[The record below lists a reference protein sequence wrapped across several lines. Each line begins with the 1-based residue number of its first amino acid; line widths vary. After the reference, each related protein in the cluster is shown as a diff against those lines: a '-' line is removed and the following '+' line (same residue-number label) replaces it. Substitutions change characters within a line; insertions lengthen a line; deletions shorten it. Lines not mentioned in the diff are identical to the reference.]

1 MKPNDLTI
9 EAGARFISSE
19 MQDIFDR
26 VVFLI
31 PNWKWMALVGAGFAV
46 YFLNFSLRGILKK
59 LKTNQ
64 TYFKE
69 KTFIHFLLKL
79 EIEKSVSWAVTIL
92 MGLMFVESLQL
103 PINFE
108 KYLLIFLKVVL
119 AYNLVHIA
127 YSAAEAFGELIT
139 TWTKQSKPGIDEQLV
154 YMASKTLKVFV
165 IIIGCL
171 IVLQN
176 FGVNVTALLAGLGL
190 GGVALAFAAQD
201 TVANVFGTITILLD
215 TPFRIGD
222 TVKIGDTEGV
232 IEEIGFR
239 STRIRT
245 LYNSLIIMP
254 NSVVAKEKIDN
265 LSRRQS
271 WIRFRNILNLNF
283 ETTQDQIRLF
293 CQSLQTILLQ
303 DQNIDRQRISITFN
317 GFAESSL
324 TILINFHYH
333 LGDTE
338 TEADCNQ
345 NYLALV
351 HDLIQKLKLNLSFP
365 TRTLILKNNEVLNT
379 ELSQKL

>member
-1 MKPNDLTI
+1 MKSNDLTM

-31 PNWKWMALVGAGFAV
+31 PNWKWIALVATAV
-46 YFLNFSLRGILKK
+46 VIYFLNFALRGVLKK

-69 KTFIHFLLKL
+69 KTFMQILLKL

-92 MGLMFVESLQL
+92 LGLIFVESLQL
-103 PINFE
+103 PMNFE
-108 KYLLIFLKVVL
+108 KYLMIFLKVIL
-119 AYNLVHIA
+119 SYNLIHIA

-154 YMASKTLKVFV
+154 HMASKTLKVFV

-222 TVKIGDTEGV
+222 SVKIGDTEGA

-265 LSRRQS
+265 LSRRHN
-271 WIRFRNILNLNF
+271 WIRFRNVISLTF
-283 ETTQDQIRLF
+283 DTTPEQIKLF
-293 CQSLQTILLQ
+293 CQSLQTVLVQ
-303 DQNIDRQRISITFN
+303 DQNIDRERISITFN

-324 TILINFHYH
+324 TILIIFHYH

-351 HDLIQKLKLNLSFP
+351 HDFIRKMDLNLAFP
-365 TRTLILKNNEVLNT
+365 TRTLIVKSSYK
-379 ELSQKL
+379 ELSQLL